1 MRVWIV
7 PMSYVAASFVCGQTL
22 PRLEH
27 MYLPSHNLG
36 ISVASAQACLSASTA
51 GMMALTGVVFA
62 VTFVMVQFSAIAY
75 SPRLVR
81 WFVDDR
87 MLYHS
92 IGFYSATFIFAFFTL
107 AWVDRDGSGRVPMYS
122 TLAVGILLMI
132 SMLLFVGLVQRV
144 VDLQITKVL
153 QLIGDRGRSVI
164 REMFDRLEGQPGV
177 EGGMRRETINGAS
190 LGPVSQTMTY
200 SGHPRSIA
208 KFDIH
213 ALVQAAQ
220 RSGGVVGMVCGVGDT
235 LVDGSI
241 VLRIHGATTNLPKK
255 EIMQAI
261 HLDTERTFEQDP
273 KYAIRLLVDIAI
285 KALSPAINDPT
296 TAVQA
301 IDQIEDLLHR
311 LARQDLETAF
321 IRDLNGDLRLIIPLP
336 SWEDYLSLAFDEIR
350 LFGAMSIQ
358 VIRRLRAALAGVAD
372 SAMMSN
378 RAEATQQYLK
388 QLDLAV
394 GHSLF
399 NSEDKIK
406 ALQED
411 RQGLGLS
418 KRSLPDKIG
427 SVSELHWK
435 NEVN

>member
-1 MRVWIV
+1 
-7 PMSYVAASFVCGQTL
+7 
-22 PRLEH
+22 
-27 MYLPSHNLG
+27 
-36 ISVASAQACLSASTA
+36 
-51 GMMALTGVVFA
+51 MMALTGVVFA

-132 SMLLFVGLVQRV
+132 GMFLFVGLVQRV

-164 REMFDRLEGQPGV
+164 REMFQRLEGQPSV
-177 EGGMRRETINGAS
+177 EGGMRREPINGAS
-190 LGPVSQTMTY
+190 LGPVSQTVTY

-208 KFDIH
+208 KLDIH
-213 ALVQAAQ
+213 ALVQAAE
-220 RSGGVVGMVCGVGDT
+220 RSGGVVAMACGVGDT

-241 VLRIHGATTNLPKK
+241 VLRVHGATTSLPQK
-255 EIMQAI
+255 EIMQAV

-301 IDQIEDLLHR
+301 IDQIEDLLRR
-311 LARQDLETAF
+311 LARQDLDTAF

-350 LFGAMSIQ
+350 LFGATSIQ
-358 VIRRLRAALAGVAD
+358 VIRRLRSALAGMAD
-372 SAMMSN
+372 SAMVLS
-378 RAEATQQYLK
+378 RVEATQHYLK

-394 GHSLF
+394 AHSLF

-418 KRSLPDKIG
+418 KRSLP
-427 SVSELHWK
+427 
-435 NEVN
+435 

>member
-27 MYLPSHNLG
+27 MYLPAHNLG

-132 SMLLFVGLVQRV
+132 GMFLFVGLVQRV

-164 REMFDRLEGQPGV
+164 REMFQRLEGQPSV
-177 EGGMRRETINGAS
+177 EGGMRREPINGAS
-190 LGPVSQTMTY
+190 LGPVSQTVTY

-208 KFDIH
+208 KLDIH
-213 ALVQAAQ
+213 ALVQAAD
-220 RSGGVVGMVCGVGDT
+220 RSGGVVVMACGVGDT

-241 VLRIHGATTNLPKK
+241 VLRVHGATTSLPQK
-255 EIMQAI
+255 EIMQAVR
-261 HLDTERTFEQDP
+261 LDTERTFEQDP

-301 IDQIEDLLHR
+301 IDQIEDLLRR
-311 LARQDLETAF
+311 LARQDLDTAS

-336 SWEDYLSLAFDEIR
+336 SWEDYLSLAFNEIR

-358 VIRRLRAALAGVAD
+358 VIRRLRAALAGMAD
-372 SAMMSN
+372 SAMVLS
-378 RAEATQQYLK
+378 RVEATQHYLK

-394 GHSLF
+394 AHSLF

-418 KRSLPDKIG
+418 KRSLP
-427 SVSELHWK
+427 
-435 NEVN
+435 

>member
-87 MLYHS
+87 LLYHS

-107 AWVDRDGSGRVPMYS
+107 AWIDRDGSGRVPMYS

-177 EGGMRRETINGAS
+177 EGGMRRETINGAL
-190 LGPVSQTMTY
+190 LGPVSQTVTY

-208 KFDIH
+208 KLDIH

-311 LARQDLETAF
+311 LARQDLDTAF

-372 SAMMSN
+372 SAMMSS
-378 RAEATQQYLK
+378 RAEATQHYLK

>member
-27 MYLPSHNLG
+27 MYLPAHNLG

-132 SMLLFVGLVQRV
+132 GMFLFVGLVQRV

-164 REMFDRLEGQPGV
+164 REMFQRLEGQPSV
-177 EGGMRRETINGAS
+177 EGGMRREPINGAS
-190 LGPVSQTMTY
+190 LGPVSQTVTY

-208 KFDIH
+208 KLDIH
-213 ALVQAAQ
+213 ALVQAAE
-220 RSGGVVGMVCGVGDT
+220 RSGGVVAMACGVGDT

-241 VLRIHGATTNLPKK
+241 VLRVHGVTTSLPQK
-255 EIMQAI
+255 EIMQAVR
-261 HLDTERTFEQDP
+261 LDTERTFEQDP

-301 IDQIEDLLHR
+301 IDQIEDLLRR
-311 LARQDLETAF
+311 LARQDLDTAF

-350 LFGAMSIQ
+350 LFGATSIQ
-358 VIRRLRAALAGVAD
+358 VIRRLRAALAGMANL
-372 SAMMSN
+372 AMVLS
-378 RAEATQQYLK
+378 RVEATQHYLK

-394 GHSLF
+394 AHSLF

-418 KRSLPDKIG
+418 KRSLPDNG
-427 SVSELHWK
+427 ARVAEQQQR
-435 NEVN
+435 